1 MNQDE
6 LKLQIGAN
14 ITLLRKRL
22 GMTQAE
28 LAGRLSYSDKAV
40 SKWERG
46 ESVPDVITLAQIARE
61 FGVTVNDLVYGPE
74 NLPPAPEPVLP
85 EPEEPPKQE
94 TKAAAIRDAIT
105 DAINDRV
112 RHNRKV
118 IQGLVSLLV
127 WIVALAIYVLM
138 DSFEVSYIWL
148 IFLIAIPA
156 NAITLLS
163 MRSAWR
169 MYSWNMALISIIMW
183 SCILCLHVITLIFS
197 GVNIWKIYLMGALGQ
212 AAILLWFRLV
222 KAPKE
227 K

>member
-6 LKLQIGAN
+6 LKLKIGGN

-28 LAGRLSYSDKAV
+28 LAARLSYSDKAV

-46 ESVPDVITLAQIARE
+46 ESVPDVLTLANIAQE

-74 NLPPAPEPVLP
+74 NLPVIPEAP
-85 EPEEPPKQE
+85 EPEEPPRQE
-94 TKAAAIRDAIT
+94 TVTTVIRDV
-105 DAINDRV
+105 INDRV

-118 IQGLVSLLV
+118 IQGLVSILV
-127 WIVALAIYVLM
+127 WIVVLAIYVLM
-138 DSFEVSYIWL
+138 DSFQLRYTWIV
-148 IFLIAIPA
+148 FLIGVPA

-163 MRSAWR
+163 MRCAWR
-169 MYSWNMALISIIMW
+169 MYGWNLALISVIMW
-183 SCILCLHVITLIFS
+183 GCLVCLHVITAIFS
-197 GVNIWKIYLMGALGQ
+197 GVNIWRIYLMGALGQ
-212 AAILLWFRLV
+212 AAICLWFMLV

>member
-6 LKLQIGAN
+6 LKQSIGIN

-46 ESVPDVITLAQIARE
+46 ESVPDVITLAHIAEE

-74 NLPPAPEPVLP
+74 NLPPMPEPMPEPV
-85 EPEEPPKQE
+85 EPEKPE
-94 TKAAAIRDAIT
+94 TVTETIRGVIT

-118 IQGLVSLLV
+118 IQGLVTILV
-127 WIVALAIYVLM
+127 WIVVLAIHVLL
-138 DSFEVSYIWL
+138 DSFGLKYAWL
-148 IFLIAIPA
+148 IFLVGLPA

-163 MRSAWR
+163 MRCAWR
-169 MYSWNMALISIIMW
+169 MYSWNMALISAIMW
-183 SCILCLHVITLIFS
+183 SSILCLHTVILILS
-197 GVNIWKIYLMGALGQ
+197 GVNIWRIYLMGILGQ
-212 AAILLWFRLV
+212 IAILLWFKLV

>member
-6 LKLQIGAN
+6 LKQKIGAN
-14 ITLLRKRL
+14 ITLLRKRM

-28 LAGRLSYSDKAV
+28 LAGRLCYSDKAV

-46 ESVPDVITLAQIARE
+46 ESIPDVITLAQIAKE

-74 NLPPAPEPVLP
+74 NLPPVAEPIP
-85 EPEEPPKQE
+85 EPEEPVKE
-94 TKAAAIRDAIT
+94 ESMTEAIRGAIT

-118 IQGLVSLLV
+118 IQGLVTILV
-127 WIVALAIYVLM
+127 WTVVLAIYVLM
-138 DSFEVSYIWL
+138 DSFELRYTWL
-148 IFLIAIPA
+148 IFLIGIPA

-163 MRSAWR
+163 MRCAWR

-183 SCILCLHVITLIFS
+183 GCLLCLHVITLILS
-197 GVNIWKIYLMGALGQ
+197 SVNIWRIYLMGILGQ
-212 AAILLWFRLV
+212 IAILLWFKLV

-227 K
+227 R

>member
-6 LKLQIGAN
+6 LKLKIGSN

-46 ESVPDVITLAQIARE
+46 ESVPDVITLAQIAKE
-61 FGVTVNDLVYGPE
+61 FDVTVNDLVYGPE
-74 NLPPAPEPVLP
+74 NLPHAEEPAMPEPV
-85 EPEEPPKQE
+85 EPPKQE
-94 TKAAAIRDAIT
+94 TMTSVIR

-118 IQGLVSLLV
+118 IQGLVSILV
-127 WIVALAIYVLM
+127 WIVVLAIYVLM
-138 DSFEVSYIWL
+138 DSFELPYTWL
-148 IFLIAIPA
+148 IFLVGIPA

-163 MRSAWR
+163 MRCAWR
-169 MYSWNMALISIIMW
+169 MYSWNMALISAIMW
-183 SCILCLHVITLIFS
+183 SCLVCLHVMTLIFCH
-197 GVNIWKIYLMGALGQ
+197 VNIWRIYLMGILGQ
-212 AAILLWFRLV
+212 AAILLWFKLV

-227 K
+227 R

>member
-6 LKLQIGAN
+6 LKLKIGGN

-28 LAGRLSYSDKAV
+28 LASRLSYSDKAV

-46 ESVPDVITLAQIARE
+46 ESVPDVLTLAQIAKE
-61 FGVTVNDLVYGPE
+61 FDVTVNDLVYGPE
-74 NLPPAPEPVLP
+74 NLPVIPEPP
-85 EPEEPPKQE
+85 MPEEPPKQE
-94 TKAAAIRDAIT
+94 TVASALR

-118 IQGLVSLLV
+118 IQGLVTILV
-127 WIVALAIYVLM
+127 WIVVLAIYVLM
-138 DSFEVSYIWL
+138 DSFNLSYTWL
-148 IFLIAIPA
+148 IFLIGVPA

-163 MRSAWR
+163 MRCAWR
-169 MYSWNMALISIIMW
+169 MYSWNLPLISIIMW
-183 SCILCLHVITLIFS
+183 GCLVCMHVVTLIFS
-197 GVNIWKIYLMGALGQ
+197 GVNIWRIYLMGALGQ
-212 AAILLWFRLV
+212 AAIFLWFMLV

>member
-6 LKLQIGAN
+6 LKQKIGSN

-22 GMTQAE
+22 GMTQAD

-46 ESVPDVITLAQIARE
+46 ESVPDVITLAQIAKE
-61 FGVTVNDLVYGPE
+61 FDVTVNDLVYGPE
-74 NLPPAPEPVLP
+74 NQLLAEEPALPEPV
-85 EPEEPPKQE
+85 EPPKQE
-94 TKAAAIRDAIT
+94 TVTSVIR

-118 IQGLVSLLV
+118 IQGLVSILV
-127 WIVALAIYVLM
+127 WIVVLAIYVLM
-138 DSFEVSYIWL
+138 DSFELPYTWL
-148 IFLIAIPA
+148 IFLVGIPA

-163 MRSAWR
+163 MRCAWR
-169 MYSWNMALISIIMW
+169 MYSWNMALISVIVW
-183 SCILCLHVITLIFS
+183 SCLVCLHVMTLIFCR
-197 GVNIWKIYLMGALGQ
+197 VNIWRIYLMGILGQ
-212 AAILLWFRLV
+212 AAILLWFKLV

-227 K
+227 R

>member
-6 LKLQIGAN
+6 LKLKIGSN
-14 ITLLRKRL
+14 ITLLRKSL

-46 ESVPDVITLAQIARE
+46 ESVPDVLTLAQIAKE

-74 NLPPAPEPVLP
+74 TVPEPVLP
-85 EPEEPPKQE
+85 EPVEPPKQE
-94 TKAAAIRDAIT
+94 GAAAAIRGAIN

-118 IQGLVSLLV
+118 IQGLVSILV
-127 WIVALAIYVLM
+127 WIVVLAIYVLM
-138 DSFEVSYIWL
+138 DSFELRYTWL
-148 IFLIAIPA
+148 IFLVGVPA
-156 NAITLLS
+156 NSITLLS
-163 MRSAWR
+163 MRCAWR
-169 MYSWNMALISIIMW
+169 MFSWNMVLISVIMW
-183 SCILCLHVITLIFS
+183 SCLLGLHVVTLIFS
-197 GVNIWKIYLMGALGQ
+197 GVNIWRIYLMGILGQ
-212 AAILLWFRLV
+212 AAILLWFKLV

-227 K
+227 R